1 MRQTVK
7 HVAKASGISVRALH
21 HYDEIGLLKP
31 EIGPNG
37 YRYYGQQE
45 LLRLQR
51 ILFYRELG
59 VALAEIRR
67 MLDDPAFNTRAAL
80 VELRQRVEAEIG
92 RRRDLAR
99 TIDRT
104 LASIDAGKPLN
115 VQRLFDGVSPEKQA
129 AWEAELTDRYGDSA
143 AGAIRQS
150 RDAHA
155 ALSPA
160 GMIDFKAEIEA
171 IHASFVTLIGRGIA
185 PGSDEA
191 QAETARH
198 YRWVSLSWR
207 PDADAYA
214 ALGAL
219 YVGHTEFRAMYD
231 TLHPRLAPFLADSM
245 AVYAQRVL
253 GPGQA

>member
-1 MRQTVK
+1 MKQTVK
-7 HVAKASGISVRALH
+7 QVAKASGISVRALH

-31 EIGPNG
+31 EVGPNG
-37 YRYYGQQE
+37 YRYYGQEE

-80 VELRQRVEAEIG
+80 VELRQRVETEIE

-104 LASIDAGKPLN
+104 LALIDAGKPLN
-115 VQRLFDGVSPEKQA
+115 AQRLFDGVSPEKQA
-129 AWEAELTDRYGDSA
+129 AWEAELTDRYGDPA
-143 AGAIRQS
+143 ADPIRQS

-160 GMIDFKAEIEA
+160 GMIDFKAEIDA
-171 IHASFVTLIGRGIA
+171 IHASFVTLIGRGLP

-191 QAETARH
+191 QVETARH
-198 YRWVSLSWR
+198 YRWVSRSWR
-207 PDADAYA
+207 PDAHAYA

-219 YVGHTEFRAMYD
+219 YIDHNEFRGMYD
-231 TLHPRLAPFLADSM
+231 ALHPRLAPFLAEAM
-245 AVYAQRVL
+245 AIYAQRAL
-253 GPGQA
+253 GAGQA